1 MSEKGRAARK
11 QPSAEEDELGNPRK
25 RVKRELE
32 NLSFMS
38 PGVKTAIAGPI
49 RETIA
54 RQTRRCTYKVVL
66 DEEDIEHHDVFT
78 EMEGP
83 REDRALHLAEQ
94 LEASLTGFVDD
105 VYGEEGEGEGEE
117 EGEEEGEDEGREEEG
132 KRSRNQQVIDAVQSF
147 KQQIKDEKNSTRTCV
162 AFLGH
167 NGDGKSFFINTALQ
181 VCWV

>member
-1 MSEKGRAARK
+1 MPKEGRAARR
-11 QPSAEEDELGNPRK
+11 QPSAEDDELGNPRK

-32 NLSFMS
+32 NLSFTS

-66 DEEDIEHHDVFT
+66 DEENIEHEDVFT
-78 EMEGP
+78 EMEGS
-83 REDRALHLAEQ
+83 REDRALHLVEQ
-94 LEASLTGFVDD
+94 LEARLQGVLDD
-105 VYGEEGEGEGEE
+105 DDGEGEGEE
-117 EGEEEGEDEGREEEG
+117 QEDAEGEVEG
-132 KRSRNQQVIDAVQSF
+132 KEEPGKKSRALQIIDAVQSF
-147 KQQIKDEKNSTRTCV
+147 KQQVEDEKNSTRACV